1 MYRQK
6 ENVLVSEEDRP
17 NLATTDPFDSLLS
30 TLPDDCPIPTPI
42 VKFGILTQHLQPT
55 SDDFE
60 VCIDEEIVESSSRA
74 VVPPETLAEIRY
86 FLYHHVE
93 ELSKANKQRIGRFC
107 EATEL
112 NRAPKLGAS
121 DSDVNIAVEENEG
134 HDYDFL
140 VRTTYRCEHCDD
152 AFDSNAARNGH
163 LANCDENPELN
174 ESDTNQA
181 SSSKSSSKNRPA
193 LGKEIRKDK
202 GSERVSG
209 RNPFADP
216 GRIKDTGLHQG
227 GGN

>member
-6 ENVLVSEEDRP
+6 ENTLVSEEDRP
-17 NLATTDPFDSLLS
+17 DLATTDPFDSLLS

-60 VCIDEEIVESSSRA
+60 VCIDEEFVESSNRA
-74 VVPPETLAEIRY
+74 VVPPETLARIRY
-86 FLYHHVE
+86 FLYHHTE
-93 ELSKANKQRIGRFC
+93 GLSKADKQRIGRFC
-107 EATEL
+107 EVTEL
-112 NRAPKLGAS
+112 NQAPQSGAS
-121 DSDVNIAVEENEG
+121 DSGVKKAVEENDG
-134 HDYDFL
+134 HAYDLL
-140 VRTTYRCEHCDD
+140 VRTTYRCEYCDD
-152 AFDSNAARNGH
+152 TFDSKAAWNGH
-163 LANCDENPELN
+163 LANCDENPEVN
-174 ESDTNQA
+174 KSDTNQT
-181 SSSKSSSKNRPA
+181 SSSNSSSKNRPA